1 MLNYIKKIMNLQVIR
16 LIDTTKTLIND
27 LKEDRENCKTKEGW
41 DAISTIM
48 TEKREL
54 INELDKCL

>member
-1 MLNYIKKIMNLQVIR
+1 MNIQVKK
-16 LIDTTKTLIND
+16 LIDKKKALINK

-41 DAISTIM
+41 DAISKII

-54 INELDKCL
+54 INELNNCL